1 MSDRALGVACLLL
14 SAFYI
19 FMATQIQT
27 SFITDYLGPKFFP
40 ILVGSLLA
48 IAAIFPI
55 LKPDPE
61 PDWPGIARLIEIV
74 FAVAVM
80 VAYTY
85 ALPVAGFVL
94 STAITSGI
102 LSWRLGA
109 KPVAAAIAGVSISGG
124 IYVVFH
130 LVLQLSLAR
139 GPWGF

>member
-1 MSDRALGVACLLL
+1 MSDRVLGVACLLL

-40 ILVGSLLA
+40 ILIACLLA

-55 LKPDPE
+55 IKPDPD
-61 PDWPGIARLIEIV
+61 PDWPGLGRLVEII

-85 ALPVAGFVL
+85 ALPVVGFVL

-109 KPVAAAIAGVSISGG
+109 KPIAAAIAGVSISVG

>member
-1 MSDRALGVACLLL
+1 
-14 SAFYI
+14 
-19 FMATQIQT
+19 
-27 SFITDYLGPKFFP
+27 
-40 ILVGSLLA
+40 
-48 IAAIFPI
+48 
-55 LKPDPE
+55 
-61 PDWPGIARLIEIV
+61 
-74 FAVAVM
+74 M

-109 KPVAAAIAGVSISGG
+109 KPVAATIAGVSISGG

>member
-1 MSDRALGVACLLL
+1 MSDRVLGVACLLL

-40 ILVGSLLA
+40 ILIACLLA

-55 LKPDPE
+55 IKPDPD
-61 PDWPGIARLIEIV
+61 PDWPGIGRFVEII

-85 ALPVAGFVL
+85 ALPVVGFVL

-109 KPVAAAIAGVSISGG
+109 KPIAAAIAGVSISVG

>member
-1 MSDRALGVACLLL
+1 MSDRVLGVACLLL

-40 ILVGSLLA
+40 ILIASLLA

-55 LKPDPE
+55 IKPDPD
-61 PDWPGIARLIEIV
+61 PDWPGIGRLVEIV

-85 ALPVAGFVL
+85 ALPVAGFVV
-94 STAITSGI
+94 STAITAGI

-109 KPVAAAIAGVSISGG
+109 KPVAAATAGVSISVG

-130 LVLQLSLAR
+130 LILQLSLAR

>member
-1 MSDRALGVACLLL
+1 MSDRVLGVACLLL

-40 ILVGSLLA
+40 ILIACLLA

-55 LKPDPE
+55 IKPDPD
-61 PDWPGIARLIEIV
+61 PDWPGFGRLVEII

-85 ALPVAGFVL
+85 ALPVVGFVL
-94 STAITSGI
+94 STAVTSGI

-109 KPVAAAIAGVSISGG
+109 KPIAAAIAGISISVG

>member
-1 MSDRALGVACLLL
+1 MSDRVLGVACLLL

-40 ILVGSLLA
+40 ILIASLLA

-55 LKPDPE
+55 IKPDPD
-61 PDWPGIARLIEIV
+61 PDWPGIGRLVEIV

-85 ALPVAGFVL
+85 ALPLAGFVV
-94 STAITSGI
+94 STAITAGI

-109 KPVAAAIAGVSISGG
+109 KPVAAAIAGVSISLG

-130 LVLQLSLAR
+130 LILQLSLAR

>member
-1 MSDRALGVACLLL
+1 MSDRVLGVACLLL

-40 ILVGSLLA
+40 ILIACLLA

-55 LKPDPE
+55 IKPDPD
-61 PDWPGIARLIEIV
+61 PDWPGIGRFVEII

-85 ALPVAGFVL
+85 ALPVVGFVL

-109 KPVAAAIAGVSISGG
+109 KPIAAAIAGISISVG